1 MHEEE
6 FDELKFEYKSLVKQE
21 KLTKSI
27 IDATL
32 DVINSRDEAEK
43 TVIQYVENAKLNNDS
58 FEIKRFSRELNDLR
72 DAKEPADKELSK
84 FKEELLDIYDK
95 EDNVLKKLE
104 KTSVDIIQ
112 LKYAA
117 RFLDEEYW
125 KKYWT
130 PQKSIMNID
139 SLEKL

>member
-117 RFLDEEYW
+117 RFLDEEY
-125 KKYWT
+125 
-130 PQKSIMNID
+130 
-139 SLEKL
+139 

>member
-95 EDNVLKKLE
+95 EDNVLKKIR
-104 KTSVDIIQ
+104 KNQ
-112 LKYAA
+112 C
-117 RFLDEEYW
+117 
-125 KKYWT
+125 
-130 PQKSIMNID
+130 
-139 SLEKL
+139 